1 MDSELMIVPAYA
13 YAYAYAY
20 TPLSLPY
27 PYPTPSPYPYPT
39 LALISFLVSPILN
52 SRIDALLMQILTI
65 HE

>member
-1 MDSELMIVPAYA
+1 MIVP
-13 YAYAYAY
+13 AYAYAY

-39 LALISFLVSPILN
+39 LALTSFLVSPILN

>member
-1 MDSELMIVPAYA
+1 MDSELMIVPA

-39 LALISFLVSPILN
+39 LALTSFLVSPILN

>member
-1 MDSELMIVPAYA
+1 MDSELMIVP
-13 YAYAYAY
+13 AYAYAY

-39 LALISFLVSPILN
+39 LALTSFLVSPILN

>member
-1 MDSELMIVPAYA
+1 MDSELMIVP
-13 YAYAYAY
+13 AYAYAY

-27 PYPTPSPYPYPT
+27 PYPTPSPYPYPYPYPT
-39 LALISFLVSPILN
+39 LALTSFLVSPVLN

>member
-1 MDSELMIVPAYA
+1 MDSELMIVP
-13 YAYAYAY
+13 AYAYAY

-39 LALISFLVSPILN
+39 LALTSFLVSPVLN